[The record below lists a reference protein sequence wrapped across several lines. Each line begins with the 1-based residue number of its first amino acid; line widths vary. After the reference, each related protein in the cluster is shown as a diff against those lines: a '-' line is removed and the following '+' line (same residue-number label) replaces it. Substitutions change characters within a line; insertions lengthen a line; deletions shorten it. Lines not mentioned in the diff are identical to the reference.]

1 MKRRAR
7 LSGRP
12 ATKSLRVAVPEE
24 RSTMGEVESNVFG
37 KSLVFVGA
45 LLCSC
50 MSSDP
55 EPGADDPIPPI
66 DAEAPQVFETATF
79 ASG

>member
-1 MKRRAR
+1 
-7 LSGRP
+7 
-12 ATKSLRVAVPEE
+12 
-24 RSTMGEVESNVFG
+24 MGEVKSNVFG

-55 EPGADDPIPPI
+55 EPGVDDPIPPI